1 MENNDPSQLV
11 QKKVVL
17 MGNTAVGKTS
27 IFNQIISNTFLED
40 GVSSTAAVYRAKVME
55 VAGFPQKLKMN
66 LWDTAGQEKF

>member
-1 MENNDPSQLV
+1 MDPNLLI

-27 IFNQIISNTFLED
+27 IFNQIISNTFVED

-55 VAGFPQKLKMN
+55 VPNFTEKLKMN